1 MRTEHLMNFDT
12 HAAVKRL
19 HAVGL
24 EDRVAEEIVT
34 SMVLSRDY
42 DLSKLVTKEEFFKSK
57 EENNERFNSV
67 DKRFDAI
74 DKEIALIRQE
84 IKNNRKET
92 KADIEALKKDVIAE
106 IAKGKNDTIKWMV
119 SLIFALGIAILIK
132 LHF

>member
-1 MRTEHLMNFDT
+1 MRTEYLANFDT

-57 EENNERFNSV
+57 EENTERFM
-67 DKRFDAI
+67 
-74 DKEIALIRQE
+74 L
-84 IKNNRKET
+84 
-92 KADIEALKKDVIAE
+92 
-106 IAKGKNDTIKWMV
+106 
-119 SLIFALGIAILIK
+119 LIK
-132 LHF
+132 DLMQLIKKLLL